1 MQGCVWV
8 SDSHCWPDDF
18 VELDSLPGL
27 IGKKEAYVV
36 EQLGPPTY
44 VVRDERHL
52 SFLYETLEAD
62 WQYSLLHAPVDVSAI
77 FYGGITGLREGNE
90 ISCVLVEFDEDSKFK
105 QYQIKTGSTAD
116 ALQMRYFWS
125 RRYDCLYLFKI
136 GQDNLVRGKT
146 YSSLNGNLEALDH
159 YREYS
164 ACTPGDAACLPY
176 LCSAADQGHPNAQ
189 IEVGRHFFTR

>member
-1 MQGCVWV
+1 M
-8 SDSHCWPDDF
+8 
-18 VELDSLPGL
+18 
-27 IGKKEAYVV
+27 
-36 EQLGPPTY
+36 
-44 VVRDERHL
+44 RDERHL
-52 SFLYETLEAD
+52 SFLFETLEAD

-77 FYGGITGLREGNE
+77 FYGGITSLREGNE
-90 ISCVLVEFDEDSKFK
+90 ISCVLVELDEDSKIK

-136 GQDNLVRGKT
+136 GQDNLVRGQT

-176 LCSAADQGHPNAQ
+176 LCSAADQGHPDAQ
-189 IEVGRHFFTR
+189 IEVGRHFAQGNYGIQKEHRSAYCYSAARVLQNSRILLRWAWWTSGSINHRKIR